1 MRRRRWWL
9 LGWICL
15 SLGAGMFLWGLPSRS
30 VSGTSRVAV
39 AQLAQTPTPRN
50 NPTAT
55 PPTQGGHGHD
65 LFYLYCM
72 PCHGD
77 QGQGLTDEFRHRQ
90 YPPEDIDCWKSGCHG
105 ARPYENGFTLPKTIP
120 AVIGPNTLTKFA
132 TARNVFDFMRTA
144 MPFNAPGSLSQEQY
158 LQLLAYLLEQN
169 NLMPA
174 GMHLVPASLQQ
185 FTLRPGQ
192 MPTPPE
198 SVAATPA
205 DNSSSILIVVSVVL
219 AVVAVAILILRRRS
233 RQAPH

>member
-1 MRRRRWWL
+1 
-9 LGWICL
+9 
-15 SLGAGMFLWGLPSRS
+15 
-30 VSGTSRVAV
+30 
-39 AQLAQTPTPRN
+39 
-50 NPTAT
+50 
-55 PPTQGGHGHD
+55 
-65 LFYLYCM
+65 
-72 PCHGD
+72 
-77 QGQGLTDEFRHRQ
+77 
-90 YPPEDIDCWKSGCHG
+90 
-105 ARPYENGFTLPKTIP
+105 
-120 AVIGPNTLTKFA
+120 
-132 TARNVFDFMRTA
+132 
-144 MPFNAPGSLSQEQY
+144 
-158 LQLLAYLLEQN
+158 LLEQN